1 MTKEDALG
9 EPKHVCSMDCGFGAW
24 CNLEPPKPVT
34 FGPPTSVAY
43 QFENRNYFPRPW
55 TTASQFVDRMPLVP
69 GPTPEDM
76 PDIIKRAK
84 QFVAGELKDEV
95 DYSTPFAE
103 KVLAITDSIAELLVT
118 KNQAYGNS
126 ALDPIRIFSK
136 VGTQEGLDVRIDD
149 KLSRIARGHEYPGDD
164 TLKDLI
170 GYLIMKLIERQN
182 EEERE

>member
-1 MTKEDALG
+1 MAKPENHKCG
-9 EPKHVCSMDCGFGAW
+9 IDCGGGAW
-24 CNLEPPKPVT
+24 CIHEP
-34 FGPPTSVAY
+34 SSIAY
-43 QFENRNYFPRPW
+43 DFENERYH
-55 TTASQFVDRMPLVP
+55 VPLPPSPSLDHVI
-69 GPTPEDM
+69 E
-76 PDIIKRAK
+76 RAK
-84 QFVAGELKDEV
+84 QIITGELKDEP

-182 EEERE
+182 EEERA

>member
-1 MTKEDALG
+1 MTKPENHKCG
-9 EPKHVCSMDCGFGAW
+9 IDCGGGAW
-24 CNLEPPKPVT
+24 CIYDDR
-34 FGPPTSVAY
+34 GSTSAAY
-43 QFENRNYFPRPW
+43 QFENQNYLPQQW
-55 TTASQFVDRMPLVP
+55 YTAPSGYVDRMPQVP

-103 KVLAITDSIAELLVT
+103 KVLAITDGIAELLVT

>member
-1 MTKEDALG
+1 MQKQETTLTKPENHKCG
-9 EPKHVCSMDCGFGAW
+9 IDCGGGAW
-24 CNLEPPKPVT
+24 CIYDDRRS
-34 FGPPTSVAY
+34 TSVAY
-43 QFENRNYFPRPW
+43 KFENANYNLDPRPW
-55 TTASQFVDRMPLVP
+55 TTASTFGPGDVAPLS
-69 GPTPEDM
+69 E
-76 PDIIKRAK
+76 ILERANEILNPK
-84 QFVAGELKDEV
+84 SEV

-170 GYLIMKLIERQN
+170 GYLIMKLVERQN